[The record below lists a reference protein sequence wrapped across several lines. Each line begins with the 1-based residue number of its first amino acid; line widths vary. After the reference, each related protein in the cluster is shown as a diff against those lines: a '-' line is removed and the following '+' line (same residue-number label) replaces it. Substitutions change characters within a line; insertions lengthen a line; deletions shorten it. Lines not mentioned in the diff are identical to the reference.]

1 MYSGLLAGTGFLKY
15 GIQEVINLA
24 REINA
29 MQLLPSA
36 FYDLSRYE
44 LTDIF
49 ESSSSCHS
57 SSSCIINTSSAAFNL
72 ASLSLSDTQKLVL
85 GKESAQYAV
94 TSLIRSMATEAKSN
108 PNLMHNR
115 LDAHFLA
122 HTHNPHSPGTARGPL
137 SARHHRTNSMHPS
150 SVDRC
155 TTPAACWRDVC
166 ELVDLATQHY
176 LFDRERGA
184 MDPLY
189 VAEEL
194 AMLKSAEGGSAAG
207 AGRSTGVG
215 VGGGHGLAG
224 GGVGVSVGG
233 EGGGCKACAR
243 AFGVWAR
250 REREKLWRLI
260 PSWFRL
266 DS

>member
-1 MYSGLLAGTGFLKY
+1 MFATVSSRNLIHIYTCV
-15 GIQEVINLA
+15 QEVINLA

-29 MQLLPSA
+29 PSLLPSA
-36 FYDLSRYE
+36 FYDLSRYG
-44 LTDIF
+44 LTEIF
-49 ESSSSCHS
+49 ESSSSHS
-57 SSSCIINTSSAAFNL
+57 SLSSPFSLS
-72 ASLSLSDTQKLVL
+72 SLSLSDTQKLVL
-85 GKESAQYAV
+85 GKESSQYAV
-94 TSLIRSMATEAKSN
+94 TSLIRSMATEARSN

-115 LDAHFLA
+115 DANTNHGHGHHPPA
-122 HTHNPHSPGTARGPL
+122 ARGPL
-137 SARHHRTNSMHPS
+137 HRHRRQDS
-150 SVDRC
+150 SGAPLSRYRC
-155 TTPAACWRDVC
+155 TTTAACWRDVC

-194 AMLKSAEGGSAAG
+194 AMLKSAEVMS
-207 AGRSTGVG
+207 
-215 VGGGHGLAG
+215 G
-224 GGVGVSVGG
+224 GGVGGSGSGVGSLMEGG
-233 EGGGCKACAR
+233 EGGADCKACAR
-243 AFGVWAR
+243 AFEVWAK